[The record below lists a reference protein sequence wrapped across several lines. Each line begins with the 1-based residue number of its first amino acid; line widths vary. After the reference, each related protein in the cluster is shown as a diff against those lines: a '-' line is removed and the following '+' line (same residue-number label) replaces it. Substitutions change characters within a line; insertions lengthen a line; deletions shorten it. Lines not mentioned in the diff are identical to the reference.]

1 MRRHTP
7 ADAVLPAILF
17 LLACLPASA
26 LWKSL
31 KSDSF
36 TLFYPSGREQAAW
49 QALQELE
56 QWKAYATALVGGSGE
71 RRLWVVL
78 VDAGTQSNGFADPAY
93 RRLHLYLYP
102 PSDPELG
109 FAPSWWSGRKR
120 PSCPTSGAGA
130 GRTPSGSLWPGWC
143 GSSWTTSAV

>member
-7 ADAVLPAILF
+7 AGAVLPALLF

-56 QWKAYATALVGGSGE
+56 QWKAYATALVG
-71 RRLWVVL
+71 
-78 VDAGTQSNGFADPAY
+78 
-93 RRLHLYLYP
+93 
-102 PSDPELG
+102 
-109 FAPSWWSGRKR
+109 
-120 PSCPTSGAGA
+120 
-130 GRTPSGSLWPGWC
+130 
-143 GSSWTTSAV
+143 